1 MKMEF
6 DEDESLILM
15 IYAGETREETIAALR
30 GMIYKTATD
39 EAELRE
45 LGRSVIGKLER
56 MTDEEFAA
64 MDIYAAM

>member
-1 MKMEF
+1 MKKEF

-45 LGRSVIGKLER
+45 LGSSVIEKLER

>member
-1 MKMEF
+1 MKKEF

-30 GMIYKTATD
+30 GMIYKTAID

-45 LGRSVIGKLER
+45 LGSSVIGKLER

>member
-1 MKMEF
+1 MKKEF
-6 DEDESLILM
+6 YEDESLILM

-30 GMIYKTATD
+30 GMIYKTAID

-45 LGRSVIGKLER
+45 LGSSVIGKLER

>member
-15 IYAGETREETIAALR
+15 IYAGETREETLAALR

-45 LGRSVIGKLER
+45 LGNSVIGKLER

-64 MDIYAAM
+64 FDIYAAM

>member
-15 IYAGETREETIAALR
+15 IYAGETREEAIAALR
-30 GMIYKTATD
+30 GMIYKTLAD

-45 LGRSVIGKLER
+45 LGSSVIGKLER

>member
-6 DEDESLILM
+6 DEDESIILM
-15 IYAGETREETIAALR
+15 IYAGETREETIASLR
-30 GMIYKTATD
+30 GMIYKTAID
-39 EAELRE
+39 EAELRV
-45 LGRSVIGKLER
+45 LGSSVIGKLER

>member
-1 MKMEF
+1 MKIEF
-6 DEDESLILM
+6 DEDESIILM

-30 GMIYKTATD
+30 GMIYRTATD

-45 LGRSVIGKLER
+45 LGSSVIEKLDR

-64 MDIYAAM
+64 LDIYAAM

>member
-15 IYAGETREETIAALR
+15 IYAGETRGETIASLR

-39 EAELRE
+39 E
-45 LGRSVIGKLER
+45 SKLER

>member
-39 EAELRE
+39 ESELR
-45 LGRSVIGKLER
+45 
-56 MTDEEFAA
+56 
-64 MDIYAAM
+64 

>member
-15 IYAGETREETIAALR
+15 IYAGESREETIAALR

-45 LGRSVIGKLER
+45 LGSSVIGKLER

>member
-15 IYAGETREETIAALR
+15 IYAGETRGETIAALR

-45 LGRSVIGKLER
+45 LGNSVIGKLER
-56 MTDEEFAA
+56 MTEEEFAA

>member
-1 MKMEF
+1 MKIEF

-45 LGRSVIGKLER
+45 LGSCVMVKLER
-56 MTDEEFAA
+56 MTDEEFAVMEIYLA
-64 MDIYAAM
+64 M